1 MIPNRKVVGSNP
13 AKDTTRII
21 FTIIRNKI
29 FVVGVFDK
37 KGWQLKEKLF
47 LNRFKNLTLILK
59 KHSKNFILFLILFKK
74 YSKHFLQLKRS
85 YKKQAITS

>member
-29 FVVGVFDK
+29 FVVGVFDE
-37 KGWQLKEKLF
+37 KGWWLKEI
-47 LNRFKNLTLILK
+47 KN
-59 KHSKNFILFLILFKK
+59 SF
-74 YSKHFLQLKRS
+74 
-85 YKKQAITS
+85 

>member
-37 KGWQLKEKLF
+37 KGWWLKEKTLF
-47 LNRFKNLTLILK
+47 ESF
-59 KHSKNFILFLILFKK
+59 
-74 YSKHFLQLKRS
+74 
-85 YKKQAITS
+85 